1 MQRTGK
7 LVLGVLAGAVLWALL
22 WVGGTTALAAL
33 VPEHMAPGQPLFH
46 GGLLA
51 LLIGYSVGLSL
62 LAGYTA
68 ARIGSLRSAWW
79 LAGLQLVL
87 GIGIEAASWS
97 MTPTWYHVV
106 FLALLVPA
114 TVLGGRLFAHRA
126 GQAGAARFA

>member
-7 LVLGVLAGAVLWALL
+7 LVLGVLAGAVLWAVL
-22 WVGGTTALAAL
+22 WVGGTTGLAAL
-33 VPEHMAPGQPLFH
+33 VPEHMAPGQPLMH
-46 GGLLA
+46 PGLLA
-51 LLIGYSVGLSL
+51 LLIAWSVVLSL

-68 ARIGSLRSAWW
+68 ARIGSLRAAWW

-87 GIGIEAASWS
+87 GIAIEAASWS
-97 MTPTWYHVV
+97 MTPVWYHVV

-114 TVLGGRLFAHRA
+114 TVQGGRLFAQRA